1 MRAHHLD
8 LGAGV
13 FHSSRR
19 SFGGGGKV
27 YSNQGVSDLL
37 TSKNNSCRKLS
48 SPDAHKKER
57 IRDKKRGRANR
68 HTLQH
73 EQSIDAELIPVD
85 LQEEDR
91 YLAV

>member
-1 MRAHHLD
+1 MLALHLD
-8 LGAGV
+8 LDAGV
-13 FHSSRR
+13 FHSSTR
-19 SFGGGGKV
+19 SFGGGGTV
-27 YSNQGVSDLL
+27 YSSQGVSEFL
-37 TSKNNSCRKLS
+37 TCRKLS
-48 SPDAHKKER
+48 SPNANEKES
-57 IRDKKRGRANR
+57 ICDKKRGSANI